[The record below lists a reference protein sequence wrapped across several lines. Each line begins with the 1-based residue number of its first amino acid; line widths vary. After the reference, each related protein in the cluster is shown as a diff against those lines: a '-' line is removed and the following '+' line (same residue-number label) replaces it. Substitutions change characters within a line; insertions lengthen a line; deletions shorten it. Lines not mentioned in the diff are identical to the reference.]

1 MNIHN
6 RMDSNAITWS
16 TARDIVT
23 YYAKPLS
30 YAPTT
35 EHSRAMVRL
44 SSQLLEKHRDLFDGM
59 LSGCKPDQLEYIAQQ
74 IFQDDVV
81 NFGRLVTLYTFVG
94 LLAKHYGQEER
105 LTYVLSSFVERR
117 LGAWMSEVGG
127 WSAFLQFFG

>member
-1 MNIHN
+1 
-6 RMDSNAITWS
+6 
-16 TARDIVT
+16 
-23 YYAKPLS
+23 
-30 YAPTT
+30 
-35 EHSRAMVRL
+35 MVRL

-117 LGAWMSEVGG
+117 LGAWMSEVSG